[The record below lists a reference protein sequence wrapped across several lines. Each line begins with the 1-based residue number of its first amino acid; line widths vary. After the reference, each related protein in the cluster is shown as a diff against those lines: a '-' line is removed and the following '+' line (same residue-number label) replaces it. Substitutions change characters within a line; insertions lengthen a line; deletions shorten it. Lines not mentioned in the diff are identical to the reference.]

1 MKWEFERNSDKE
13 SRLAKWRP
21 WFAWYPVRITY
32 TKDKNNSYDSDT
44 NKWVWL
50 ETVERT
56 TQMAHGYYFNYY
68 RER

>member
-13 SRLAKWRP
+13 SRLAEWRP
-21 WFAWYPVRITY
+21 WFAWYPVRITH
-32 TKDKNNSYDSDT
+32 TNDKNNSYDSDT

-56 TQMAHGYYFNYY
+56 TQMSHGYYFNYY